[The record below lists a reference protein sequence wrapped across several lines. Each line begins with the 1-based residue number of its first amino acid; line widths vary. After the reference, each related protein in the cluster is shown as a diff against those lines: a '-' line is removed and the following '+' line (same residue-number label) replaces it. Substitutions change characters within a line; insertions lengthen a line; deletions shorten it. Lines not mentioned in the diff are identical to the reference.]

1 MDKSQDTSNG
11 STDPSPFTHP
21 TPSRESSTVLT
32 PRTESWPSKQA
43 SQSSHTSAQSSAAPS
58 PLASRE
64 PSPSRP
70 TRPASTSRS
79 SSTTAPRA
87 RSRKNSQ
94 HDLSPTRPTR
104 STLPTAATAA
114 KTLSAATTPILPAPT
129 DSLTNAAGPQKP
141 SGTTDTLRGTPR
153 WPVSPRLRSPPPI
166 LHKPVLPPPRK
177 GEQDTPV
184 INVQRSTPSPQ
195 LASPELHTDLESDDS
210 QHLPSGMRTPAR
222 GPGASPS
229 TLETVQEASPLASP
243 NQGLDDASEKLED
256 SIISDTSTSQPEKAG
271 SPANESG
278 SENGSINTEMRS
290 GAAGV
295 APPPL
300 SARQSTTSIKHSTTA
315 SKSKAEVPLQSM
327 TVETETVTSIPQ
339 LALEQSAGPQGTNG
353 SLRTKPSSETI
364 RPKKKEKKP
373 PRKSPAVS
381 SGTGERPNLA
391 YSTSILHLR
400 LDRHYQSTR
409 PLSRSS
415 NCLSPTSS
423 WGMYDGARSPWPSS
437 PSPSSLSQF
446 MFLYHLR
453 TLLTRS
459 RPVSSKADIF
469 EAKVASAVEEA
480 NSSDSEETFVYDSNP
495 PDGRDRPHRF
505 HSRTPSATSM
515 VSQVDRNG
523 MRSIPGVLENVGM
536 GVGAKKN
543 MKFVNVN
550 ALNPNGTDIAL
561 GDDDGRGTGR
571 TSAGS
576 ARGTARHHHHFGRW
590 GRNSGGSH
598 RSIFAD
604 ESPFTNNQ
612 SAPRSLLVANNSR
625 QSSGPPSPRFS
636 SGRGPN
642 SASRRGP
649 PMMAGY
655 DLDDTTTGAD
665 DERTPLIPSSMR
677 SGRSGRGRRSQ
688 LSMRPLEQRSYRQPA
703 SFLNRFASCLVL
715 TVMLVLVISGAI
727 GFMFAT
733 SQPLTEIE
741 LIGMNNVLA
750 SEQELMLDITVKAKN
765 PNVVVVAI
773 DSADIEVFAKS
784 PHAGTD
790 SEWWRRPKDSGT
802 FTARRRRNSKARI
815 RDDPLDDPPLDDNA
829 PNMRLGTIRRF
840 DSPLSFEGSF
850 FHQGVSSSTGA
861 VRLHRP
867 GNGTDGGSERWER
880 ILDDE
885 FDLILKGVLKYS
897 LPLSQ
902 RIRSVAISGRTHVK
916 PNSANDPTP
925 APNGTHFSI
934 NF

>member
-1 MDKSQDTSNG
+1 MDKSQNTSNG
-11 STDPSPFTHP
+11 GATDASRFSHP
-21 TPSRESSTVLT
+21 PLSRESSTTMT
-32 PRTESWPSKQA
+32 PRTDSWPSKLA

-58 PLASRE
+58 PLPSRE

-70 TRPASTSRS
+70 ARHNNASRA
-79 SSTTAPRA
+79 SSTGPSA

-94 HDLSPTRPTR
+94 QDPSPTR
-104 STLPTAATAA
+104 STKSSIPTPATGL
-114 KTLSAATTPILPAPT
+114 KMLSATTTPILLPAPA
-129 DSLTNAAGPQKP
+129 DSLANAPVPQKP
-141 SGTTDTLRGTPR
+141 SGTTDMLRDTRR

-177 GEQDTPV
+177 GEHETPV

-195 LASPELHTDLESDDS
+195 RANPDLICDLDPDDS
-210 QHLPSGMRTPAR
+210 HLQSGMRTPAR
-222 GPGASPS
+222 GS
-229 TLETVQEASPLASP
+229 TLETVQEASPLTSP
-243 NQGLDDASEKLED
+243 KQQDLDDALEKLED
-256 SIISDTSTSQPEKAG
+256 SSIISDISTSQPEKAN

-278 SENGSINTEMRS
+278 SETGSTKMEMRS
-290 GAAGV
+290 GATAA

-300 SARQSTTSIKHSTTA
+300 TTRQSTASIKHTI
-315 SKSKAEVPLQSM
+315 SKSKTEVPLQSM

-339 LALEQSAGPQGTNG
+339 LAQLAHEQGAGPQGTNG

-364 RPKKKEKKP
+364 RPKKEKKKTM
-373 PRKSPAVS
+373 RKSPAVS
-381 SGTGERPNLA
+381 SGTGEPPNLKFNNVFQP
-391 YSTSILHLR
+391 R
-400 LDRHYQSTR
+400 LWHHHQLTR
-409 PLSRSS
+409 PPSRSTDARIS
-415 NCLSPTSS
+415 HTRPCGL
-423 WGMYDGARSPWPSS
+423 YDGAISPRSAHS
-437 PSPSSLSQF
+437 PNALSQSL
-446 MFLYHLR
+446 MLYHMN
-453 TLLTRS
+453 TLLTRP

-495 PDGRDRPHRF
+495 PDGRDRPHHRF

-515 VSQVDRNG
+515 ISQIDRNG
-523 MRSIPGVLENVGM
+523 MRSIPGVLENVGL
-536 GVGAKKN
+536 GVGVTKKN

-571 TSAGS
+571 SNAGS
-576 ARGTARHHHHFGRW
+576 GRGTARHHHHFGRW

-604 ESPFTNNQ
+604 ESPFHN
-612 SAPRSLLVANNSR
+612 SASPRSLLVATNSR
-625 QSSGPPSPRFS
+625 QSSGPPSPRYN
-636 SGRGPN
+636 SGRGAD
-642 SASRRGP
+642 SASRRGT

-665 DERTPLIPSSMR
+665 DERTPLIHSTMRSSR
-677 SGRSGRGRRSQ
+677 SGRSRRTP
-688 LSMRPLEQRSYRQPA
+688 LTARPLEHRGYRQPP

-741 LIGMNNVLA
+741 LIGMKNVLA

-765 PNVVVVAI
+765 PNVAVVVI

-790 SEWWRRPKDSGT
+790 SEWWRRPHDSGT
-802 FTARRRRNSKARI
+802 FSARRK
-815 RDDPLDDPPLDDNA
+815 RDRDVHAQDDPPDDPPPDNNA

-850 FHQGVSSSTGA
+850 FHQGISSSTGE

-867 GNGTDGGSERWER
+867 GNTTDGGSERWER
-880 ILDDE
+880 ILEDE

-902 RIRSVAISGRTHVK
+902 RVRSVAISGRTHVK

-925 APNGTHFSI
+925 NPNGTDFSI
-934 NF
+934 HF

>member
-1 MDKSQDTSNG
+1 
-11 STDPSPFTHP
+11 
-21 TPSRESSTVLT
+21 
-32 PRTESWPSKQA
+32 
-43 SQSSHTSAQSSAAPS
+43 
-58 PLASRE
+58 
-64 PSPSRP
+64 
-70 TRPASTSRS
+70 
-79 SSTTAPRA
+79 
-87 RSRKNSQ
+87 
-94 HDLSPTRPTR
+94 
-104 STLPTAATAA
+104 
-114 KTLSAATTPILPAPT
+114 
-129 DSLTNAAGPQKP
+129 
-141 SGTTDTLRGTPR
+141 
-153 WPVSPRLRSPPPI
+153 
-166 LHKPVLPPPRK
+166 
-177 GEQDTPV
+177 
-184 INVQRSTPSPQ
+184 
-195 LASPELHTDLESDDS
+195 
-210 QHLPSGMRTPAR
+210 MRTPVR
-222 GPGASPS
+222 GQGASPS
-229 TLETVQEASPLASP
+229 TLETVQEASPLTSP
-243 NQGLDDASEKLED
+243 NQNLGDDASEKIPSSKVQD
-256 SIISDTSTSQPEKAG
+256 SFVSETTSSSQTEKAG
-271 SPANESG
+271 SVANESG
-278 SENGSINTEMRS
+278 SENGSINTEMRTGAS
-290 GAAGV
+290 GAA
-295 APPPL
+295 PPSL
-300 SARQSTTSIKHSTTA
+300 VTRQSTASIKHPT
-315 SKSKAEVPLQSM
+315 SKTKPDVALQSM

-339 LALEQSAGPQGTNG
+339 LALEQGAGTQGTNG

-373 PRKSPAVS
+373 TRKSPAVS
-381 SGTGERPNLA
+381 SGTGEPLYLKSQPVFHCNVQ
-391 YSTSILHLR
+391 
-400 LDRHYQSTR
+400 RHYQAAR
-409 PLSRSS
+409 ALSKLTYS
-415 NCLSPTSS
+415 LSPTRS
-423 WGMYDGARSPWPSS
+423 WGLYDESRKLCASPPQDSAADEG
-437 PSPSSLSQF
+437 LS
-446 MFLYHLR
+446 LR
-453 TLLTRS
+453 TLLTKL

-571 TSAGS
+571 ASAGS

-604 ESPFTNNQ
+604 ESPFTGNQ
-612 SAPRSLLVANNSR
+612 QQPAPRSLLVNSASR

-636 SGRGPN
+636 NSGRGPN
-642 SASRRGP
+642 GANSRRGT

-665 DERTPLIPSSMR
+665 DERTPLIPSSIRSSR
-677 SGRSGRGRRSQ
+677 SGRNRRAPLS
-688 LSMRPLEQRSYRQPA
+688 SMRPHDQRSYRQPP

-733 SQPLTEIE
+733 SQPLTNIE

-790 SEWWRRPKDSGT
+790 SEWWRRPHDSGT
-802 FTARRRRNSKARI
+802 FSARRRKRTNPKTRE
-815 RDDPLDDPPLDDNA
+815 DPTVDPPLDDNA
-829 PNMRLGTIRRF
+829 PNMRLGTIRKF